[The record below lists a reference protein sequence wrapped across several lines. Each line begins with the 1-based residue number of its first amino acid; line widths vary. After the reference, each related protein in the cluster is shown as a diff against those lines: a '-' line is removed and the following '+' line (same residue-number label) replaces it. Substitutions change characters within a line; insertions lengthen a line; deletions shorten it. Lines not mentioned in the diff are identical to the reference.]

1 MLISSLRKAQWQTEI
16 LDFAR
21 KHNGIWENWF
31 SMLAAPFTAV
41 TPCVVYCCAYY
52 TLPTLAAP
60 RGEQTRHVYLGHMK
74 GATWCDFKGVSSFS
88 AILEKYHK
96 KDSWRKSHVCSISR
110 WCWKWHSVIIVFI
123 QSVPFHCA
131 RAHAA
136 GLAQACNILPWHS
149 RSLFIRHQIQ
159 VQLSLRRAQHPGL
172 FNFSENW

>member
-110 WCWKWHSVIIVFI
+110 WCWKWHCCSNH
-123 QSVPFHCA
+123 SFHTKC
-131 RAHAA
+131 
-136 GLAQACNILPWHS
+136 S
-149 RSLFIRHQIQ
+149 
-159 VQLSLRRAQHPGL
+159 LSLCTSSCRRSCTSMQYPPLA
-172 FNFSENW
+172 